1 MAESFKSLTDKG
13 VFKRNKLFSIQ
24 LENLHVQEGFNLREN
39 DEGLKD
45 HVAAIADFIMQGGQ
59 LPPLLVRIAEDG
71 RVMIVDGH
79 CRFGGY
85 TLAKER
91 GYAVEWLDVLPFRGD
106 DNDAVAMIMH
116 SASGK
121 PLTPLETAEGYKRL
135 HDAGMTPIEIGK
147 RFGKTRQSVDGL
159 LLVGNAHP
167 KIKKM
172 IRDGVVTAAIAAT
185 AIRQHGEQA
194 SVWLGQ
200 QFLHALDMGKHKI
213 TQGTIEA
220 HEQKERARAFNK
232 KCQPPTEE
240 KPDAGGVIADPN
252 QSDVEDFAG
261 KPETPKEAPQEA
273 PKPKAEKKKTPN
285 PLRIAVSEFFSG
297 LPDDVS
303 ATVSRSPFVDY
314 PAGTA
319 ALMLS
324 RNPVDENKTVSVSVD
339 ALAALLRHLREAIRD
354 E

>member
-1 MAESFKSLTDKG
+1 MTESFKSLTDKG

-45 HVAAIADFIMQGGQ
+45 HIAAIADFIMQGGQ

-135 HDAGMTPIEIGK
+135 HDAGMTPIEIGQ

-159 LLVGNAHP
+159 LLVANAHP
-167 KIKKM
+167 MIKNM
-172 IRDGVVTAAIAAT
+172 IRDGVVTAAIATT
-185 AIRQHGEQA
+185 AIRQHGEDA
-194 SVWLGQ
+194 GAWL
-200 QFLHALDMGKHKI
+200 ALERLYAFDIGKNKI
-213 TQGTIEA
+213 TQGTIESHA
-220 HEQKERARAFNK
+220 QAERTKAFLD
-232 KCQPPTEE
+232 KCQ
-240 KPDAGGVIADPN
+240 KPEAVAPDVGGVIADPN

-261 KPETPKEAPQEA
+261 KSETPQEA
-273 PKPKAEKKKTPN
+273 PKPKAEKKKTPV
-285 PLRIAVSEFFSG
+285 PLQVAVSEFFSD
-297 LPDDVS
+297 LPDDVIRS
-303 ATVSRSPFVDY
+303 IWRSPFVEY

-319 ALMLS
+319 ELKRS
-324 RNPVDENKTVSVSVD
+324 TDEVDENKTVSVSVD
-339 ALAALLRHLREAIRD
+339 ALAALLLHLREAIRD

>member
-24 LENLHVQEGFNLREN
+24 LENLHVQEGFNLRED
-39 DEGLKD
+39 DEDLKD

-135 HDAGMTPIEIGK
+135 HDAGMTPIEIGQ

-167 KIKKM
+167 MIKNM
-172 IRDGVVTAAIAAT
+172 VREGTVTAAIAAT
-185 AIRQHGEQA
+185 AIRQHGEGA
-194 SVWLGQ
+194 GSWL
-200 QFLHALDMGKHKI
+200 ALEYRYACDIGKHKI

-220 HEQKERARAFNK
+220 HAQAERSKAFLD
-232 KCQPPTEE
+232 KCQKPEAIA
-240 KPDAGGVIADPN
+240 PDAGGVIADPN
-252 QSDVEDFAG
+252 QSDVEDFT
-261 KPETPKEAPQEA
+261 ETPATPQEA

-303 ATVSRSPFVDY
+303 ASVSRSPFVDY
-314 PAGTA
+314 PVGTA

-339 ALAALLRHLREAIRD
+339 ALAALLRHLREAVRN

>member
-1 MAESFKSLTDKG
+1 MAESFKSLTEKG

-24 LENLHVQEGFNLREN
+24 LENLHVQDGFNLRED

-45 HVAAIADFIMQGGQ
+45 HIAAIADFIMQGGQ

-167 KIKKM
+167 MIKNM
-172 IRDGVVTAAIAAT
+172 IRNGIVTAAIAAT
-185 AIRQHGEQA
+185 AIRQHGEGA
-194 SVWLGQ
+194 GAWL
-200 QFLHALDMGKHKI
+200 ALEYRYACDIGKCKI

-220 HEQKERARAFNK
+220 HEQAERQKAFLD
-232 KCQPPTEE
+232 KCQ
-240 KPDAGGVIADPN
+240 KRQDAAPDVGDVIDAPN

-261 KPETPKEAPQEA
+261 KAETPEEA
-273 PKPKAEKKKTPN
+273 PKPKTEKKKTPN
-285 PLRIAVSEFFSG
+285 PLRVAVSEFFSG
-297 LPDDVS
+297 LPEDI
-303 ATVSRSPFVDY
+303 SRSVCRSPYIDY

-319 ALMLS
+319 ALKRS
-324 RNPVDENKTVSVSVD
+324 TDEVDENKTVSVSVD

>member
-1 MAESFKSLTDKG
+1 MAESFKSLTEKG

-24 LENLHVQEGFNLREN
+24 LENLHVQDGFNLRED
-39 DEGLKD
+39 DEGLKG
-45 HVAAIADFIMQGGQ
+45 HIAAIADFIMQGGQ

-159 LLVGNAHP
+159 LLVANAP
-167 KIKKM
+167 TKIKKM

-185 AIRQHGEQA
+185 AIRQHGDKA

-200 QFLHALDMGKHKI
+200 QFLHALDMGKQKI

-220 HEQKERARAFNK
+220 HEEKKRSREFLD
-232 KCQPPTEE
+232 KCQ
-240 KPDAGGVIADPN
+240 KPAAVAPDVGGVIADPN

-261 KPETPKEAPQEA
+261 KAETPEEA
-273 PKPKAEKKKTPN
+273 PKPKAEKKKTPL
-285 PLRIAVSEFFSG
+285 PLNAALTEFMDS
-297 LPDDVS
+297 LPDDDRIS
-303 ATVSRSPFVDY
+303 ISRSPFSNY

-319 ALMLS
+319 ALTQACS

-339 ALAALLRHLREAIRD
+339 ALAALLRHLREAIRN